1 MKSRLTD
8 NLGSKLLAL
17 FIAVLLWFHAVTEKN
32 YSVTRPVPLK
42 VKNIPANLQIISDLP
57 GSLLVTM
64 RARGKIL
71 IELKFFKPYAEI
83 DLRRAREGKNR
94 VTVTPSDIKIPNDL
108 NVRIESIEP
117 MVINIELARKI
128 RKKVSIVPL
137 ITGLTLNSY
146 AVSRVKIIYPED
158 GKATLIGPAVWIK
171 NVTHVFTDS
180 ISLNHLK
187 GDSTFSV
194 KIIPPDPRVKVLP
207 ESAKV
212 KIFLEPREEAR
223 VKIPISFRNLG
234 KNYDL
239 RASHYYLFLTVS
251 GAPSVLKDTTRITAY
266 IDLKKF
272 PPGDYI
278 LKPEVETPRLIDI
291 VDVEPREV
299 LVKIRKIGVKYPF

>member
-1 MKSRLTD
+1 MRGKITE

-32 YSVTRPVPLK
+32 YSVTRPVPLR
-42 VKNIPANLQIISDLP
+42 VKNIPANLQVISDLP

-94 VTVTPSDIKIPNDL
+94 ITISPSDIKIPNDL
-108 NVRIESIEP
+108 DVKIESIEP
-117 MVINIELARKI
+117 MVLSVELARKI
-128 RKKVSIVPL
+128 RKKVKVVPL
-137 ITGLTLNSY
+137 ITGIIQNSY
-146 AVSRVKIIYPED
+146 AVSQIKVIYPLDERV
-158 GKATLIGPAVWIK
+158 TLIGPAVWIR

-180 ISLNHLK
+180 IPLNHIR
-187 GDSTFSV
+187 GDSVLTV
-194 KIIPPDPRVKVLP
+194 KVIPPDPRVTVVP
-207 ESAKV
+207 ESVRV
-212 KIFLEPREEAR
+212 KIFLEPRKEAR
-223 VKIPISFRNLG
+223 IKIPVSFRNLG

-239 RASHYYLFLTVS
+239 KASHYYLYLTVS

-266 IDLKKF
+266 IDLKRF

-278 LKPEVETPRLIDI
+278 LKPEVVAPRLID
-291 VDVEPREV
+291 VLDVEPHEI